1 MKKSMTAKIYHNSRC
16 SKSRATLAILEQN
29 NVDFEIVNYLQETP
43 SESELRSLLS
53 DLDINARDLIRKGEQ
68 AYKDLNLADMSI
80 SDEDLIAAMIK
91 FPILIERP
99 IVKTSKG
106 AAIGRPPENVL
117 SIL

>member
-1 MKKSMTAKIYHNSRC
+1 MTAKIYHNSRC

-53 DLDINARDLIRKGEQ
+53 DLDINARDLVRKGEQ
-68 AYKDLNLADMSI
+68 AYKDLNLADKSK
-80 SDEDLIAAMIK
+80 SDDDLIAAMIK

-99 IVKTSKG
+99 IV
-106 AAIGRPPENVL
+106 
-117 SIL
+117 